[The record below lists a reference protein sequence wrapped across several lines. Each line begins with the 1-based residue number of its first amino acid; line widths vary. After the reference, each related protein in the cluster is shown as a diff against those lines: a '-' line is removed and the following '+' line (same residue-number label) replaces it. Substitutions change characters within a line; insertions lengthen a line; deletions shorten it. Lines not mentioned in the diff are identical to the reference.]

1 MRVIEITKPGGP
13 EVLEIREVPDPKAGE
28 GEVVIKTTATALNRA
43 DIMQRQGNYPPPP
56 GASLYPGLEVSG
68 TIESVGPG
76 VSKWKVGDQVRLKR
90 RRRRRRRCLACLIVV
105 DGDQFLGCAAAV
117 AGVST
122 RGEKAYSL
130 RSCLIAIPLLP
141 AAGVCVAWRRRICRE
156 GECAR
161 RSSVSNPEGCVSA
174 GCSSDS

>member
-1 MRVIEITKPGGP
+1 MESRRPGT
-13 EVLEIREVPDPKAGE
+13 LEEK
-28 GEVVIKTTATALNRA
+28 K
-43 DIMQRQGNYPPPP
+43 
-56 GASLYPGLEVSG
+56 
-68 TIESVGPG
+68 
-76 VSKWKVGDQVRLKR
+76 KKKKKKKK
-90 RRRRRRRCLACLIVV
+90 CLTCLIVV
-105 DGDQFLGCAAAV
+105 DGDQFLGCAAAA